1 MRNFLNNYVLS
12 LFGWT
17 IWQLLMVEEDRYY
30 FSNWLI
36 ARSDKIVSPLLSSKD
51 WDISEVWIDP
61 MQSPPYVLLLM
72 CVGTGS
78 CSIFD
83 PAQGYEIVKE
93 FASYREAR
101 LWLMEDEYEVV
112 DSRVVAL

>member
-1 MRNFLNNYVLS
+1 MRNFLNNYILRH
-12 LFGWT
+12 FGWT
-17 IWQLLMVEEDRYY
+17 IWQLLTMEDDRHY

-36 ARSDKIVSPLLSSKD
+36 VRSNKIVSPLLSQD
-51 WDISEVWIDP
+51 WDSSEVWIDP
-61 MQSPPYVLLLM
+61 MHSPPYVLLLM

-101 LWLMEDEYEVV
+101 LWLIEDEYEVV
-112 DSRVVAL
+112 DSRLVVL